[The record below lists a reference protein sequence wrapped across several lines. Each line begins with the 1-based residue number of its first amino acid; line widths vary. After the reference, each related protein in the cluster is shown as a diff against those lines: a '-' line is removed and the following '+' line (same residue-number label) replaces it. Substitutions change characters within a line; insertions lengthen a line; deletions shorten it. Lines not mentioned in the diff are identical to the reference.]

1 MISLIIAF
9 LIIIFFYSFES
20 FLRYGDEAKNREAGQ
35 ADKKSTIYLSRV
47 FSINLLVLLSGFLL
61 NQFTKLEIFDNH
73 IYPYLGNLIMI
84 IGLITRITATRTLK
98 QYYTRTLKIQ
108 SNQKV
113 IDFGLYKYLRHP
125 GYLGLIMIWIG
136 ASIASNN
143 WLIFVFVALTS
154 IIVYHYRME
163 SEEQMLISAFGE
175 SYINYKKRTWRLVP
189 WLY

>member
-1 MISLIIAF
+1 
-9 LIIIFFYSFES
+9 
-20 FLRYGDEAKNREAGQ
+20 
-35 ADKKSTIYLSRV
+35 
-47 FSINLLVLLSGFLL
+47 
-61 NQFTKLEIFDNH
+61 
-73 IYPYLGNLIMI
+73 
-84 IGLITRITATRTLK
+84 
-98 QYYTRTLKIQ
+98 
-108 SNQKV
+108 
-113 IDFGLYKYLRHP
+113 
-125 GYLGLIMIWIG
+125 MIWIG

>member
-1 MISLIIAF
+1 
-9 LIIIFFYSFES
+9 
-20 FLRYGDEAKNREAGQ
+20 
-35 ADKKSTIYLSRV
+35 
-47 FSINLLVLLSGFLL
+47 
-61 NQFTKLEIFDNH
+61 
-73 IYPYLGNLIMI
+73 MI
-84 IGLITRITATRTLK
+84 IGLITRITATHTLK

-108 SNQKV
+108 PDQKV

-125 GYLGLIMIWIG
+125 GYLGLIMIWTG

-143 WLIFVFVALTS
+143 WLIFVFVTLSS
-154 IIVYHYRME
+154 ILVYHYRME

>member
-1 MISLIIAF
+1 MISLLIAF
-9 LIIIFFYSFES
+9 LIIIVFYSIES
-20 FLRYGDEAKNREAGQ
+20 SLRYGDEAKSRETGQ
-35 ADKKSTIYLSRV
+35 ADKKSTLYLSRV

-61 NQFTKLEIFDNH
+61 NQFTRLNIFDKL

-108 SNQKV
+108 PDQKV
-113 IDFGLYKYLRHP
+113 IDFGLYKYIRHP

-136 ASIASNN
+136 ASVASNN
-143 WLIFVFVALTS
+143 WLIFVFVTLSS
-154 IIVYHYRME
+154 ILAYHYRME
-163 SEEQMLISAFGE
+163 SEEQMLISAFGD
-175 SYINYKKRTWRLVP
+175 SYNNYKKRTWRLVP

>member
-9 LIIIFFYSFES
+9 LIIIVFYSIES
-20 FLRYGDEAKNREAGQ
+20 FFRYGDEAKNREAGQ
-35 ADKKSTIYLSRV
+35 ADKKSTLYLSRV
-47 FSINLLVLLSGFLL
+47 FSINLLVLISGFLL
-61 NQFTKLEIFDNH
+61 NRFTKLTIFDKL

-84 IGLITRITATRTLK
+84 VGLITRITATRTLK

-108 SNQKV
+108 PNQKV

-125 GYLGLIMIWIG
+125 GYLGLLMIWTG

-143 WLIFVFVALTS
+143 WLIFIFVTLTS
-154 IIVYHYRME
+154 TIAYHYRIE
-163 SEEQMLISAFGE
+163 SEEKMLISAFGG

>member
-9 LIIIFFYSFES
+9 LIIIVFYSFES
-20 FLRYGDEAKNREAGQ
+20 FLRYGDEAKSIEAGQ
-35 ADKKSTIYLSRV
+35 ADKKSTLYLSRV

-61 NQFTKLEIFDNH
+61 NQFTKLHIFDKL

-108 SNQKV
+108 PDQKV

-136 ASIASNN
+136 ASVASNN
-143 WLIFVFVALTS
+143 WLIFVFVTLAS
-154 IIVYHYRME
+154 ILVYHYRME
-163 SEEQMLISAFGE
+163 SEEQKLILAFGE
-175 SYINYKKRTWRLVP
+175 SNINYKKRTWRLVP

>member
-1 MISLIIAF
+1 MISLLIAF
-9 LIIIFFYSFES
+9 LIIIVFYSIES
-20 FLRYGDEAKNREAGQ
+20 SLRYGDEAKSRETGQ
-35 ADKKSTIYLSRV
+35 ADKKSTLYLSRV

-61 NQFTKLEIFDNH
+61 NQFTRLNIFDKL

-108 SNQKV
+108 PDQKV
-113 IDFGLYKYLRHP
+113 IDFGLYKYIRHP

-136 ASIASNN
+136 ASVASNN
-143 WLIFVFVALTS
+143 WLIFVFVTLSS
-154 IIVYHYRME
+154 ILAYHYRME
-163 SEEQMLISAFGE
+163 SDEQMLISAFGD
-175 SYINYKKRTWRLVP
+175 SYNNYKKRTWRLVP

>member
-9 LIIIFFYSFES
+9 IIIMVFYLFEP
-20 FLRYGDEAKNREAGQ
+20 FLRYGDEAKSREAGQ
-35 ADKKSTIYLSRV
+35 EDKKSTIYLSRV

-61 NQFTKLEIFDNH
+61 NQFTKLNIFDKLL
-73 IYPYLGNLIMI
+73 YPYLGNLIMI

-108 SNQKV
+108 PNQKV

-125 GYLGLIMIWIG
+125 GYLGIIMIWTG

-143 WLIFVFVALTS
+143 WIIFVFVTLAS
-154 IIVYHYRME
+154 ILVYHYRIE
-163 SEEQMLISAFGE
+163 SEEKMLISAFGE
-175 SYINYKKRTWRLVP
+175 SYFNYKKRTWRLVP